1 MGSDLQSLAELKAK
15 GSLLGNRAVF
25 TARER
30 EYCAARVDP
39 AASYA
44 GLLCAKEAC
53 IKALADF
60 DERPRFTF
68 LDLEI
73 DHAASGRPR
82 LRPGPRLAPWLS
94 AAGVSI
100 DLTISHSADYAT
112 ATAVALRL
120 PP

>member
-1 MGSDLQSLAELKAK
+1 MGSDLQSLSELKAK

-30 EYCAARVDP
+30 DHCASRPDP
-39 AASYA
+39 AASYG

-53 IKALADF
+53 LKALADF
-60 DERPRFTF
+60 DDRPRFTF

-73 DHAASGRPR
+73 EHAASGRPR
-82 LRPGPRLAPWLS
+82 LRPGPRLAPWMAS
-94 AAGVSI
+94 AGVSI

-112 ATAVALRL
+112 ATAVALCL